1 MDDGQVTH
9 VGQVTR
15 EALYDLVWSKPML
28 KVADQFGVSSS
39 YMARVCTL
47 LHVPRPERSYW
58 AKLAVGRAP
67 NKPPLPDARPGDHLA
82 WTRDGEMPLVHRVPP
97 KPPSLTTRRRS
108 RRVAQRPTQHHL
120 LVGAKPL
127 FEGGRLTYSA
137 DYLKPSKRLLV
148 DLVVTKTGIDKAL
161 TFANELFLAL
171 EDCGYRVVIAP
182 TSESFHRADV
192 DEREASN
199 NKSHYNNLWYPAR
212 CTVVYVGTVALGLTI
227 IEMSEEVEV
236 RYINGKYIRLSEYS
250 PQPRRRNSLD
260 HSWTSTRELTTERLC
275 LQAYSPYPLAIRIY
289 QWRETK
295 GRDLTSRIKT
305 IIKELEQAAV
315 EVARL
320 AEEGARQAEIE
331 RQKFEEQWKEW
342 DRKRQAEREAKAIQD
357 SKEEL
362 LNIINA
368 WSNSV
373 QLQAFFANAEEQISH
388 LPEHVR
394 DEMLERLRQ
403 ARDLVGSTDALERFR
418 LWRSPQERLL
428 QVSSKSH
435 CITVP
440 DPASGPT

>member
-1 MDDGQVTH
+1 MGQKEKWRARP
-9 VGQVTR
+9 VTR
-15 EALYDLVWSKPML
+15 EMLYHLVWSKPML

-47 LHVPRPERSYW
+47 LNVPRPERGYW
-58 AKLAVGRAP
+58 ARLAVGRAL
-67 NKPPLPDARPGDHLA
+67 NKLPLPDARPGDHLA

-97 KPPSLTTRRRS
+97 KPPSLITRRRS

-120 LVGAKPL
+120 LAGAKPL
-127 FEGGRLTYSA
+127 FEGGRLSYSA

-148 DLVVTKTGIDKAL
+148 DLVVTNTGLDKAL

-171 EDCGYRVVIAP
+171 EDRGYRVVIAP
-182 TSESFHRADV
+182 TGESFHRADV

-199 NKSHYNNLWYPAR
+199 DKSHYNNLWYPAR
-212 CTVVYVGTVALGLTI
+212 CTVAYVGTVALGLTI

-236 RYINGKYIRLSEYS
+236 RYVNGKYIRLSEYS
-250 PQPRRRNSLD
+250 PQARRRNSLD
-260 HSWTSTRELTTERLC
+260 HSWMSTRDLPTERLC
-275 LQAYSPYPLAIRIY
+275 LQVYSPYPLANWIY

-315 EVARL
+315 AVARL

-342 DRKRQAEREAKAIQD
+342 ERKRQAEREAKSIQD

-368 WSNSV
+368 WSQSV
-373 QLQAFFANAEEQISH
+373 QLQAFFADVEERIVH

-394 DEMLERLRQ
+394 DEMLDRLGL
-403 ARDLVGSTDALERFR
+403 ARNLVGSTDALDR
-418 LWRSPQERLL
+418 LQLWKSSQERLL
-428 QVSSKSH
+428 GLGSK
-435 CITVP
+435 P
-440 DPASGPT
+440 PR